1 MLSSKNRPGSI
12 VALALA
18 ALIAALAC
26 STVLAGC
33 GSNTPDGAVRKF
45 LAAWQAGDW
54 NAFKASIA
62 PQRRNLSKDQEDLA
76 RQEFNQIKVKFNDI
90 QSRTVYDP
98 KDKGGNK
105 ATVTLTGGKITIT
118 TEVLGQK
125 KTETR
130 DVAPKDK
137 QGKALQESAW
147 PVVKVNGVWY
157 VDTPLDLYA
166 GMGKPA
172 MGTWA

>member
-1 MLSSKNRPGSI
+1 MLSSKNKPGSI

-26 STVLAGC
+26 SMALAGC

-76 RQEFNQIKVKFNDI
+76 KQEFDQIKVKFNDI
-90 QSRTVYDP
+90 RSRTVYDP
-98 KDKGGNK
+98 KGKNK

-147 PVVKVNGVWY
+147 PVVKVDEVWY

-166 GMGKPA
+166 GVGEPA
-172 MGTWA
+172 MGTRA